1 MVSHTSIAVRK
12 NVIDIWL
19 IHKILWGEKARL
31 ETMAILWYASFMFKY
46 VLLAKM
52 FSGKLPKLIVII
64 SGGGGMREILHRES
78 LVFRGV

>member
-31 ETMAILWYASFMFKY
+31 ETMAILWYDSFMFKY

-64 SGGGGMREILHRES
+64 SGGEWR
-78 LVFRGV
+78 